1 MDITLV
7 FGDCFRSIGAY
18 YWGWKSDYIN
28 PLKSTQK
35 SMYYYRSN
43 HMCILATNLACVSH
57 AIRSGMQREKPLWDL
72 NPEPC
77 HTFLS
82 EWCYSLSIPLLM
94 NFNTSTVLAL
104 FKGLLQ
110 FFFVWLRKWFFFLLK
125 KQIRSPTGNQTLNP
139 VSLFCI
145 GMFVEPLYAAPYEW
159 ETGANFLKI

>member
-1 MDITLV
+1 
-7 FGDCFRSIGAY
+7 
-18 YWGWKSDYIN
+18 
-28 PLKSTQK
+28 
-35 SMYYYRSN
+35 MYYYRSN

-104 FKGLLQ
+104 FKGLLDFSKNQ
-110 FFFVWLRKWFFFLLK
+110 TTEVVPNFYSKSKFGG
-125 KQIRSPTGNQTLNP
+125 PTGNQTLNP

-145 GMFVEPLYAAPYEW
+145 GMFVEPLHAAPYEW
-159 ETGANFLKI
+159 ETRPNFLQN